1 MTVRR
6 SPPSGLESQE
16 DRSRPSSSLSFS
28 HLNFYGLFTPSFDGQ
43 HASSPSGSQ
52 ARLRELPIHRVLT
65 RPFDPTPLQFVPLSL
80 LYIISSLSSP
90 FTVFFT
96 QALPASATL
105 MGSSFLLLLASFF
118 AGATLFSTHPIQS
131 HAFDNRVGKLPGS
144 PVSYSVS
151 SPSFDPTSP
160 F

>member
-80 LYIISSLSSP
+80 LYNQFPVLTFHCLLYPSSP
-90 FTVFFT
+90 CVCHPHGLL
-96 QALPASATL
+96 LPPPPR
-105 MGSSFLLLLASFF
+105 FLLCRRHSLLHSPHPISRFRQSRWQASRF
-118 AGATLFSTHPIQS
+118 ACLVLGFITLF
-131 HAFDNRVGKLPGS
+131 
-144 PVSYSVS
+144 
-151 SPSFDPTSP
+151 
-160 F
+160 